1 MKQFPE
7 RFYHAHTHFSSR
19 KEALDFLFESAK
31 VPGGEVWRGF
41 TINNSAVYSFYDLSG
56 SRWEEIA
63 EEGTVESDLTFEWS
77 MTPDP
82 VHKRL
87 FVELRNVTLQDQLRE
102 DDIHF
107 SNADK
112 LYFHRASD
120 DLSDRSRGY
129 RSRRKNASRDV
140 FRRYQS
146 KLDPERTSYFR
157 HVAFFGHFLE
167 LDGNWFLQ
175 IAPTYRFTK
184 DGYRDSRFSAE
195 ALSGIKRL
203 EHNQAVHG
211 QVVMWAEFLQNETLF
226 SQHNLIKFYPLM
238 QFTADS
244 GFDDADWVKR
254 EEKERQETVF
264 SEDQDERPELDL

>member
-1 MKQFPE
+1 M
-7 RFYHAHTHFSSR
+7 
-19 KEALDFLFESAK
+19 
-31 VPGGEVWRGF
+31 
-41 TINNSAVYSFYDLSG
+41 YSFYDLLG

-63 EEGTVESDLTFEWS
+63 EEGTVESDVKFEWS

-82 VHKRL
+82 VRKRL
-87 FVELRNVTLQDQLRE
+87 FVELLNVTLQDQLRE

-107 SNADK
+107 SNADR
-112 LYFHRASD
+112 LYFQGTSD

-167 LDGNWFLQ
+167 LDGNSFLQ

-195 ALSGIKRL
+195 ALSGTKRL
-203 EHNQAVHG
+203 ENNQAVHG
-211 QVVMWAEFLQNETLF
+211 QVGVWAEFRQNETLF
-226 SQHNLIKFYPLM
+226 SSFHFAGPHCN
-238 QFTADS
+238 S
-244 GFDDADWVKR
+244 
-254 EEKERQETVF
+254 
-264 SEDQDERPELDL
+264 